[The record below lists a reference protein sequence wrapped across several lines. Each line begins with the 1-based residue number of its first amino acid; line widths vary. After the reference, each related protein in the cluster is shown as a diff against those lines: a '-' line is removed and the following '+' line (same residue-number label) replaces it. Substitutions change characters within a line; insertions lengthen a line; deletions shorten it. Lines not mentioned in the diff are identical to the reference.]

1 MVRPLTRAV
10 AAADGA
16 FGWGWEAATVV
27 ATVVATVWAVTA
39 GTAAL
44 HEPSSAIT
52 AAAVAVREDRF
63 KRIGSSASVQAHRFA
78 LYGFEGEAPGR

>member
-1 MVRPLTRAV
+1 MKAPWQSWRWEQTGMVRPLTRAV

-16 FGWGWEAATVV
+16 FVWGWEA

-63 KRIGSSASVQAHRFA
+63 KRIGSSTSVRPLRFR
-78 LYGFEGEAPGR
+78 G